1 VTLFALWVF
10 VRIVDVLAARVKIW
24 ASVWGGL
31 EM

>member
-10 VRIVDVLAARVKIW
+10 ARIVGFLAARVKIW